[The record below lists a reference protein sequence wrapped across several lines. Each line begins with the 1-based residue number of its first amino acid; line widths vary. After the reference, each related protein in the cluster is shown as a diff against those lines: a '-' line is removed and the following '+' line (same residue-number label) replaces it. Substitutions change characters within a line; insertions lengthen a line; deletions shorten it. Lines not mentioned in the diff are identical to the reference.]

1 MEEIV
6 QISTDKNV
14 IELIELLKKNQ
25 MEREAANGGCVESI
39 LFVADSNATARTL
52 YEKCGYRDLRQESYG
67 KYMIKELKTGL

>member
-25 MEREAANGGCVESI
+25 MEREAANEIGRAHV
-39 LFVADSNATARTL
+39 
-52 YEKCGYRDLRQESYG
+52 
-67 KYMIKELKTGL
+67 

>member
-25 MEREAANGGCVESI
+25 MEREAGNV
-39 LFVADSNATARTL
+39 V
-52 YEKCGYRDLRQESYG
+52 DLV
-67 KYMIKELKTGL
+67 